1 MGIRL
6 SILDQSPIA
15 EHQTSEEAFQQTI
28 EFVKQA
34 EALGY
39 HRFWVSE
46 HHDSEAVA
54 GSSPEVLISYLLAQ
68 THRIRI
74 GSGGVMLQH
83 YSPYKVAENF
93 NVLASLAPGRVDL
106 GIGRAPGGL
115 PRSTQALQQEF
126 TGQGPSLAEKIVLL
140 NQYIHHSLDENH
152 EFYGV
157 KAAPQ
162 PDEPAQ
168 LFLLG
173 GGGTSTELA
182 ASLGIPYVF
191 AQFITGDESI
201 IERSFTSYRDHF
213 SADAVV
219 KPQALLAVSVIISD
233 TDEEA
238 EALAA
243 GIVNTKVHLASGRS
257 VTVKTAEQAEEFG
270 KQSGE
275 PYTIEEKQANI
286 IHGSKETVRKKLL
299 HLQTKYE
306 LDEVIITVAMKEF
319 KERLRA
325 IVLLQEA
332 FSEQTV

>member
-6 SILDQSPIA
+6 SLLDQTPVGDGISA
-15 EHQTSEEAFQQTI
+15 VEAFGQTL
-28 EFVKQA
+28 EFVQKA

-46 HHDSEAVA
+46 HHDSDGVV
-54 GSSPEVLISYLLAQ
+54 GSSPEVLIAYLLAK
-68 THRIRI
+68 TNSIRI

-115 PRSTQALQQEF
+115 PRSTKALQLEAA
-126 TGQGPSLAEKIVLL
+126 GKGPALADKLILL
-140 NQYIHHSLDENH
+140 NQYIHDTLEETNELH
-152 EFYGV
+152 GV
-157 KAAPQ
+157 KAVPI
-162 PDEPAQ
+162 PEEPAK

-191 AQFITGDESI
+191 AQFITGDESVI
-201 IERSFTSYRDHF
+201 TKAFDSYRYHF
-213 SADAVV
+213 SVDAQS
-219 KPQALLAVSVIISD
+219 KPHTILAVSIIL
-233 TDEEA
+233 TEKDEESKT
-238 EALAA
+238 LAA
-243 GIVNTKVHLASGRS
+243 DAKNVKVHLESGRT
-257 VTVKTAEQAEEFG
+257 VTVKTTQQAEEFG

-275 PYTIEEKQANI
+275 KYTIEEKEANI

-299 HLQTKYE
+299 DLQETYQ
-306 LDEVIITVAMKEF
+306 LDEIVITVAMKEF

-332 FSEQTV
+332 FSELTV